1 MSMQATAL
9 ESQNQTREGPGVKP
23 AAIRTTGCAE
33 KEREKKVTPEG
44 STWVSL
50 LCLYRWPLILRPR
63 GLER

>member
-23 AAIRTTGCAE
+23 AAIRTTGCAD

-44 STWVSL
+44 SHGSHF
-50 LCLYRWPLILRPR
+50 CAFID
-63 GLER
+63 GL